1 MHGQVHGV
9 DLLISVGTL
18 PPVLDVEILM
28 KTLVLAAAAVLIA
41 ASTAGALITSNGP
54 QLTGIAAQAIAAKQ
68 PVVHAVTLPSSE
80 TIGLQ

>member
-1 MHGQVHGV
+1 VHGV

-54 QLTGIAAQAIAAKQ
+54 QLTGMRRR
-68 PVVHAVTLPSSE
+68 PSRPNS
-80 TIGLQ
+80 LSSMP